1 MATSE
6 AAQKADDFYIELL
19 SKGATSPVLLSSP
32 YDKGMRQIIQAITNG
47 VLDFARPPLKD
58 EDIGELLRPERVV
71 ITTIPQATVQAL
83 TTWMD
88 PVHAIAVNQG
98 LMLFMYRVA
107 RALSP
112 HVITRTGSDPPAPPE
127 SEAVS
132 HIASLIDWISSPAR
146 APLMQDWPTG
156 QREIRTAENLTTA
169 GERFVV
175 SHEIGHIMQRH
186 LIVDVGQVDTSQ
198 LSLQE
203 LDTRPYEQ
211 EIEADTIGAMLTI
224 ESMPKQKID
233 PRAGAVGIVMF
244 LHSLRLAEEVGAIV
258 ADGNH
263 PSASDRLATL
273 QGALPDRYGSDFTTL
288 TSWAD
293 QLSDLM
299 NRLGDEALRERN
311 RRRKKAAAH
320 MDRVFREHPVAL
332 GPGRDF
338 DADKAMLDE
347 VLALLATA
355 PSAVLEAV
363 ADNLLDAEEYKAAVS
378 ASASPTELLWN
389 DRWRRHTIAH
399 FIARYMPPNVRATL
413 GVEWINFTNSNP
425 ET

>member
-6 AAQKADDFYIELL
+6 AAQKADDFYIRLL
-19 SKGATSPVLLSSP
+19 SKGAVSPVLLTSP
-32 YDKGMRQIIQAITNG
+32 YDREMRQIIQVIAEG
-47 VLDFARPPLKD
+47 VLDFARPPLED
-58 EDIGELLRPERVV
+58 EEIGELLRPERVV

-88 PVHAIAVNQG
+88 PIHAIAVNQG

-112 HVITRTGSDPPAPPE
+112 HVITRTGGDPPAPPE

-132 HIASLIDWISSPAR
+132 HIASLIDWISSSAR

-175 SHEIGHIMQRH
+175 SHEIAHIMRRH
-186 LIVDVGQVDTSQ
+186 LIVDVGQGDTSQ

-211 EIEADTIGAMLTI
+211 EVEADTIGAVLAI
-224 ESMPKQKID
+224 ESMPGQNID

-263 PSASDRLATL
+263 PSARDRLATL
-273 QGALPDRYGSDFTTL
+273 QAGLPDRYGSDFVPL

-299 NRLGDEALRERN
+299 DRLGEEALRERET
-311 RRRKKAAAH
+311 RRMKAAASI
-320 MDRVFREHPVAL
+320 DRVFREHPATQGPDRDL
-332 GPGRDF
+332 G
-338 DADKAMLDE
+338 ADKAMLDE

-355 PSAVLEAV
+355 PSAILEAV
-363 ADNLLDAEEYKAAVS
+363 AENLLDAEGYKAALS
-378 ASASPTELLWN
+378 ATASPGELLWN

-399 FIARYMPPNVRATL
+399 FIARYMPTNVRATL
-413 GVEWINFTNSNP
+413 GVDWFDFTTSNP
-425 ET
+425 KT